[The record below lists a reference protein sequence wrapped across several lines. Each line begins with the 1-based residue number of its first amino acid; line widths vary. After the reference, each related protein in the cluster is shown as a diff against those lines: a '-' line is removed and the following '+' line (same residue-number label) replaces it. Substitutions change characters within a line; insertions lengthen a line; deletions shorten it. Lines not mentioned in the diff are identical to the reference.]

1 MIPIVAGIKLF
12 YNYIKTNL
20 QKLGFM
26 FYRELLENP
35 DEISVSTFFSTF
47 FSETVIKFVRISFV
61 GVEVNFYRS

>member
-1 MIPIVAGIKLF
+1 
-12 YNYIKTNL
+12 
-20 QKLGFM
+20 M
-26 FYRELLENP
+26 FYKELLENP